1 MANWT
6 GVSRT
11 NYFQVKDV
19 AAFIEEMERYPVD
32 LLESKQSDGSTHYGL
47 GAESNEGSWPIT
59 DENDEEVD
67 FPSIVANHLADGEV
81 AVFVSAGSEK
91 SRYVTGHACA
101 IDNTGQSVHIS
112 IDDIYIK
119 AKEVFGSEPSPAEY

>member
-1 MANWT
+1 MADWT

-32 LLESKQSDGSTHYGL
+32 LLESEQSDGSTHYGL

-59 DENDEEVD
+59 DDNDEEVD
-67 FPSIVANHLADGEV
+67 FPSIVASHLADGEV
-81 AVFVSAGSEK
+81 AVFVSAGFEK
-91 SRYVTGHACA
+91 LRYVTGHARA
-101 IDNTGQSVHIS
+101 IDNTGQSVHVS
-112 IDDIYIK
+112 IDDIYAK
-119 AKEVFGSEPSPAEY
+119 AKEAFGSEPSTAEY